1 MLDVGHELFFVI
13 LSDGYI
19 YIFPEENPET
29 GNFGNLMQIDNVGTV
44 YTHEMRGKQG

>member
-19 YIFPEENPET
+19 CIFPEENPET
-29 GNFGNLMQIDNVGTV
+29 GNFGNLMQIDNVGAV
-44 YTHEMRGKQG
+44 YTHEIRKKQG